1 MLAIRRQKGFS
12 LLEIMIA
19 LVFITLAFI
28 AVYQFLTSSIFINN
42 QARLVSQAYHAAY
55 HELEQVRQVSFDSL
69 VNQTNGPL
77 IGSVPQ
83 LSNLPDGQGS
93 LTIENYEGNS
103 NIKKVTVTISWRAPG
118 GDTETIN
125 LITLVTRGGI
135 VK

>member
-1 MLAIRRQKGFS
+1 MLAVYRQKGFS

-28 AVYQFLTSSIFINN
+28 AVYQFLTSSIFINHR
-42 QARLVSQAYHAAY
+42 ARLVSQAYHAAY
-55 HELEQVRQVSFDSL
+55 HELEQVRQVPFDSL

-83 LSNLPDGQGS
+83 LSSLPNGQGS

-125 LITLVTRGGI
+125 LVTLVTRGGI